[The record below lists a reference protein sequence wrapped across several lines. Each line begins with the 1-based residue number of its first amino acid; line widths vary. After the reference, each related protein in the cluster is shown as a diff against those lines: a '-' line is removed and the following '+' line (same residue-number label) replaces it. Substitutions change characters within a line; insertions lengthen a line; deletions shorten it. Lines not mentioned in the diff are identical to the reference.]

1 MPKGPGTY
9 GSERGRPRKTKSDE
23 ELTREIT
30 AQRVRAGSP
39 SKPVSPEEVADKRKR
54 QRPIKTV
61 TKVNSSTEYKRLGL
75 YLAEAMGYR
84 VDEIAIL
91 APLGAAAAAAGGVA
105 ARIAAGVGKGAVGAA
120 KAGAKAVGGA
130 LKTGG
135 KMAKRKAIQMAKDRI
150 AQKAQ
155 GNQAEEEDEVG
166 GSYASGERRAEEL
179 IQQKKKE
186 LQGEGKI
193 MNRYIKNLMEA
204 HEADPRAK
212 GTSDPTGFA
221 HPIARSSG
229 GAKRSSKAI
238 KDPVKRKG
246 AKKAKKRMEKKLQVK
261 PGSTNPQA
269 QHMVQVHLN
278 ARMKAR
284 RERAA
289 AAKSGK
295 KKGRSR
301 EPDSIFPE
309 LDKKTQAAL
318 DADDR
323 KKRAGPDG

>member
-9 GSERGRPRKTKSDE
+9 GSERGRPRETKSDE
-23 ELTREIT
+23 DITKEIT
-30 AQRVRAGSP
+30 AQRVWAGSP
-39 SKPVSPEEVADKRKR
+39 SKPVSPKEVADKRKR

-135 KMAKRKAIQMAKDRI
+135 KMAKEMAKRKAIQMAKDRI

-155 GNQAEEEDEVG
+155 GNQAEEEDG

-179 IQQKKKE
+179 IKQKKEEQKKEE

-193 MNRYIKNLMEA
+193 MNSYVKKLMEWKA
-204 HEADPRAK
+204 
-212 GTSDPTGFA
+212 G
-221 HPIARSSG
+221 PIARRVASQSPA
-229 GAKRSSKAI
+229 GAEGRMSKTKGKKI
-238 KDPVKRKG
+238 SKDPVVDRETRKTQ
-246 AKKAKKRMEKKLQVK
+246 KNVDRKLGVK
-261 PGSTNPQA
+261 TNLKVKDAVQGS
-269 QHMVQVHLN
+269 LN
-278 ARMKAR
+278 RRRARF
-284 RERAA
+284 
-289 AAKSGK
+289 
-295 KKGRSR
+295 KKGKSVEGSPPIPR
-301 EPDSIFPE
+301 ETKADAKA
-309 LDKKTQAAL
+309 DAAHS
-318 DADDR
+318 R
-323 KKRAGPDG
+323 KKVSDAGGK